1 VGARCGGTV
10 LAAADLS
17 PKRGNLA
24 ATFPLAAAVHFLWSM
39 AMPEFW
45 YDAASDTRDLVAR
58 ERALDS
64 HTSMLGLAVLVFAL
78 VIAALLIAR

>member
-1 VGARCGGTV
+1 M
-10 LAAADLS
+10 
-17 PKRGNLA
+17 
-24 ATFPLAAAVHFLWSM
+24 HFLWSM

-64 HTSMLGLAVLVFAL
+64 HTSMLGLAVLVFGL
-78 VIAALLIAR
+78 IIAALLIAR